1 MKGRCTVPKFIALLR
16 CTPGS
21 WIGTTILIRQLSPDG
36 ISYDLK
42 SFFVTGMFTS
52 HPTEL
57 LVKLHVLL
65 NLMIYG
71 SICLIF
77 ASLELHGFQSQIKK
91 QRAEIK
97 NPRGKAHRFLTL
109 PNERPLQPV
118 KSFFWWVSCRH
129 CFFKPT
135 WTYPNQTWP
144 TKKTNDD
151 TTILV
156 QMHHWFL
163 EWKLCW
169 GVCIWCA
176 HSRALD
182 HLDGWVTRDLSTSQ
196 CWKME
201 PQKKNKV
208 PLTKENKACLVLD
221 EWAKSAISE
230 THR

>member
-21 WIGTTILIRQLSPDG
+21 WIGTTILIWQFSPDG

-52 HPTEL
+52 HPTVL

-109 PNERPLQPV
+109 LPNERPLQPV

-129 CFFKPT
+129 CFSKPT

-144 TKKTNDD
+144 TKKKTM
-151 TTILV
+151 I
-156 QMHHWFL
+156 
-163 EWKLCW
+163 
-169 GVCIWCA
+169 
-176 HSRALD
+176 
-182 HLDGWVTRDLSTSQ
+182 
-196 CWKME
+196 
-201 PQKKNKV
+201 PQ
-208 PLTKENKACLVLD
+208 
-221 EWAKSAISE
+221 S
-230 THR
+230 